1 MKRCTDNAMTKWKD
15 VQTMYWPNEKMYRQ
29 CNDQMKRCTDNEMTK
44 WKHCLYTFSFGHCIV
59 CKSCHL
65 VIALSVHLFIWSLH
79 CLYIFSFGYYI
90 VCTSFH
96 LVIVLSVH
104 LFIWSLYSL
113 YIFHL
118 VIVLSVHLFIWSL
131 YCLYIFS
138 FGHCCNDQMKRCTDN
153 VMTKWKDVQT
163 MGKTE
168 QALWKQTKSKKNK
181 LYQNTMEA
189 DLIGSTGWHQHSV
202 QLHLCPHTNC

>member
-1 MKRCTDNAMTKWKD
+1 
-15 VQTMYWPNEKMYRQ
+15 MYRQ
-29 CNDQMKRCTDNEMTK
+29 CNDQMKRCTDNVMTK
-44 WKHCLYTFSFGHCIV
+44 WKDVQTMQWPNEKMYRQ
-59 CKSCHL
+59 
-65 VIALSVHLFIWSLH
+65 
-79 CLYIFSFGYYI
+79 
-90 VCTSFH
+90 
-96 LVIVLSVH
+96 
-104 LFIWSLYSL
+104 
-113 YIFHL
+113 
-118 VIVLSVHLFIWSL
+118 
-131 YCLYIFS
+131 
-138 FGHCCNDQMKRCTDN
+138 CNDQMKRCTDN